1 MILVDANV
9 LIYAYDLRSPRQATA
24 ARWLEDRLNGDEQ
37 VRFPLITLLAFLRI
51 TTNPG
56 VFHRPLTTERAIS
69 LVKAWLARPNVA
81 IASPTERHWQVL
93 EETATAGQAR
103 GALLMDAHLA
113 ALASEHGATLATTD
127 RDFARFPRLRTQ
139 DPLKG
144 SRPPQ

>member
-1 MILVDANV
+1 MIMVDANV
-9 LIYAYDLRSPRQATA
+9 LIYAYDLGSPRHAAA
-24 ARWLEDRLNGDEQ
+24 ARWLEDRLNGEEE

-51 TTNPG
+51 TTNPA

-69 LVKAWLARPNVA
+69 LVKAWLARPNVTM
-81 IASPTERHWQVL
+81 ASPTERHWQVL
-93 EETATAGQAR
+93 EQTATAGQAR

-127 RDFARFPRLRTQ
+127 RDFTRFPGLRTQ